1 MQYPHGALADFLSSS
16 HLAHVGLEIG
26 SGYIEYSLSLAEATD
41 SLRAATE
48 SGRFDAT
55 TRPRFSA
62 AAHGLLAVAEDIE
75 CRRKLSNYRIG
86 NVVIVANVPDDA
98 TEVLTERLKAALRKT
113 LLNDGMSQTMYAIS
127 NAEALAY
134 YAFENIP
141 GRAIDLKRPDLT
153 WSLLDYGPDF
163 MVGAWLPRRDNV
175 LMCLKTVSRGLV
187 DLDTRRMTLF
197 EGPRG
202 Q

>member
-1 MQYPHGALADFLSSS
+1 LADFVRSS
-16 HLAHVGLEIG
+16 HLAHLGLGIG
-26 SGYIEYSLSLAEATD
+26 SNYLEYSLSLAEATG
-41 SLRAATE
+41 SLRVATE

-62 AAHGLLAVAEDIE
+62 AAHDLLAVAEHIE
-75 CRRKLSNYRIG
+75 CRRRLSNYRIG
-86 NVVIVANVPDDA
+86 NVVMVVNVPDDA
-98 TEVLTERLKAALRKT
+98 TEVLTERLKAALRET
-113 LLNDGMSQTMYAIS
+113 LLNDGRSQTIYATS
-127 NAEALAY
+127 SAEALAY

-141 GRAIDLKRPDLT
+141 RRAIDLKRPDLT

-187 DLDTRRMTLF
+187 DLDTRRMTLL
-197 EGPRG
+197 EQPRRE
-202 Q
+202 